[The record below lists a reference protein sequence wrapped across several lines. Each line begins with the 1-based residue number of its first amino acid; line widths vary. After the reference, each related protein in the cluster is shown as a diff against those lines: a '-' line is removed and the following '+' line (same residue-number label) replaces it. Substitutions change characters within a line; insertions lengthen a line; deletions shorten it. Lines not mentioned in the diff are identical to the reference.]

1 VQFYESTAAEAAAIQ
16 RAAAGVGCR
25 VELLHVQGARLGML
39 EGRTRISDG
48 GPAQLVG
55 RLRCV
60 DGWAAA
66 RLLVAL
72 AAEDARTPGARA
84 FARQLRHRWPSDR
97 DFAAGLHSWVK
108 RHVRFVR
115 EHGEIFQSGAMT
127 INEGAGDC
135 DDHARLVYALA
146 VAGGLDAAI
155 GILHRGDASGP
166 AHATA
171 QLVLGGVPVW
181 AETTVDARLGEEPN
195 AAAKRLGL
203 SRSRTDI
210 AQEVVTM
217 VDGKQIA
224 LDAEAL
230 QLLGYLSDDRTACS
244 YVDRS
249 DPELTPAVAAFQ
261 SAHAPLVVDGLLG
274 PKTRARIADA
284 LRVSG
289 VEGFDY
295 TASIG
300 ALGDAA
306 APVAVVATRDL
317 SDDFLLAVHAMAQRF
332 QSRGASV
339 TAEDFLRVWMFESG
353 ISSHRPNGAGA
364 PYGGLN
370 QMGLSEQAATG
381 FKLGM
386 REWLALSNE
395 AQLPYV
401 EQFYAQA
408 VERLARGQWS
418 VLRDAT
424 AAYVATFAPA
434 HLIAASKDSDFHLYD
449 AKTTPGQYAGNK
461 GLDFARKG
469 YITPADLARAVAG
482 FDTNTGPNGVRW
494 REVKA
499 RVTALGGGTPPRSGG
514 AGLALAFLAA
524 GGLAAYAAHWWATT

>member
-1 VQFYESTAAEAAAIQ
+1 VQFYESTAAEAAAIH
-16 RAAAGVGCR
+16 RAASSVGCR
-25 VELLHVQGARLGML
+25 VELLQVQGARLGAL
-39 EGRTRISDG
+39 EGRTRIEDR

-55 RLRCV
+55 RLVCA

-72 AAEDARTPGARA
+72 SVEDSRTPGARA
-84 FARQLRHRWPSDR
+84 LARQLRHRWPSDR
-97 DFAAGLHSWVK
+97 EFALGLHSWVK
-108 RHVRFVR
+108 RRVRFVR

-135 DDHARLVYALA
+135 DDHARLVFGLA
-146 VAGGLDAAI
+146 VAGGLDASI
-155 GILHRGDASGP
+155 GVLHRGDASGP

-171 QLVLGGVPVW
+171 RLVLGGVPVW

-195 AAAKRLGL
+195 AAAARLGL
-203 SRSRTDI
+203 TRSRTDI
-210 AQEVVTM
+210 AKEVVTM
-217 VDGKQIA
+217 THSTQTQ

-230 QLLGYLSDDRTACS
+230 QLLGYLSTDRSACS

-249 DPELTPAVAAFQ
+249 DPELVPTVAAFQ
-261 SAHAPLVVDGLLG
+261 AAHSPLVVDGLLG

-289 VEGFDY
+289 VEGFTY
-295 TASIG
+295 SIG
-300 ALGDAA
+300 GLGDA
-306 APVAVVATRDL
+306 PVASRDL
-317 SDDFLLAVHAMAQRF
+317 SDDFLSAVQAMAARF
-332 QSRGASV
+332 QAKGATV

-370 QMGLSEQAATG
+370 QMGLSEQRATG
-381 FKLGM
+381 FTGGM
-386 REWLALSNE
+386 REWLSLSNE

-401 EQFYAQA
+401 ERFYAGA
-408 VERLARGQWS
+408 VRDFAGGDFG
-418 VLRDAT
+418 VLRDST

-434 HLIAASKDSDFHLYD
+434 HLLAASKDSDFHLYD
-449 AKTTPGQYAGNK
+449 AKTTPGAYAGNV

-469 YITPADLARAVAG
+469 YISPADLARAVSR
-482 FDTNTGPNGVRW
+482 FDGDAGPNGVRW

-499 RVTALGGGTPPRSGG
+499 RVAAIGGGTPERSGG
-514 AGLALAFLAA
+514 AGLVLAFLAA
-524 GGLAAYAAHWWATT
+524 GGLAAYATHWWMTA